1 MNKEQE
7 QWEVDFDEA
16 FPTIYLQYYGY
27 KANDV
32 IKIFIREL
40 LEKITFCTA
49 PGCDRGVSLKN
60 GTSEKIKCFTCN
72 GKGFVI

>member
-1 MNKEQE
+1 MTDWGKN
-7 QWEVDFDEA
+7 FDEA

-32 IKIFIREL
+32 IKNFIREL
-40 LEKITFCTA
+40 LEKITPCPS
-49 PGCDRGVSLKN
+49 PGCDKGINLKK
-60 GTSEKIKCFTCN
+60 GTAEKIKCFTCN